1 MQTNNSKEKVR
12 QLQNK
17 LYLTAKKCDS
27 RRFHALYDKVY
38 RDDVLFEAWKRVKAN
53 KGSSGVDGIG
63 IEDIEEMGIEK
74 YLSEIKSELMDG
86 KYKPSPVKRVM
97 IPKPDGSERPLGIPT
112 VKDRIVQMATKI
124 AIEPVFEADFRDCS
138 YGFRPKRSAKQALE
152 VIRKAC
158 NNKGY
163 YVVDADIEKFF
174 DNVNQDK
181 LMKLVEQRISD
192 RRILKLIRQWLVS
205 GVLYGNVLTISELGT
220 SQGSVI
226 SPLLANIY
234 LNTLDRLWEKYGL
247 THGILVR
254 YADDTVIICK
264 NKKSAN
270 HALNLLQYI
279 MAKLDLKL
287 HPVKTKI
294 VSMWDGKEGFDFLG
308 MHHRRMTT
316 ETSKG
321 QLYKE
326 TYQYPSRKA
335 MKKMK
340 TEIKKILEALP
351 RILPNMDKEISQNLK
366 LILKKRGID
375 IHTAAAVQGVET
387 EGDQYVCKYIEKEKE
402 QSAISQYVL
411 CAVGRCPN
419 TDGLFSEDATPEMNR
434 GRVVVNEKF
443 ETSIPGVYA
452 IGDLI
457 FGAQLAHTASAQGIQ
472 VAEQLAGKEVSVD
485 VNVVPGCVYTDP
497 EIASVGITE
506 DEAKE
511 KGIAV
516 KVGKFIMSANGKSLI
531 IKEERGF
538 IKIVAE
544 EESGVIVGAQMMCA
558 RATDMI
564 SEFVTA
570 VANNM
575 TVSQLLKGMRAHPTY
590 NEGIGEALEELEGG
604 AIHVMPKKKIIF
616 YNFEEEEHIWEV
628 FLIF

>member
-53 KGSSGVDGIG
+53 KGSSGVDGIR
-63 IEDIEEMGIEK
+63 IEDVEEMGIEK

-138 YGFRPKRSAKQALE
+138 YGFRPKRSARQALE
-152 VIRKAC
+152 VVRKAC

-205 GVLYGNVLTISELGT
+205 GVLYGNVLTISEPGT

-254 YADDTVIICK
+254 YADDTIIICK

-294 VSMWDGKEGFDFLG
+294 VSMWNGKEEFDFLG

-335 MKKMK
+335 MRKMKVEIKRNVNSRSLLIAKEEDLIKNLNPKITGWKNYYSTKTNEKWMQALDWYIICTFTRWYNKKHQRRKHMSRVGFVRNSIYEKGLKKM
-340 TEIKKILEALP
+340 
-351 RILPNMDKEISQNLK
+351 
-366 LILKKRGID
+366 
-375 IHTAAAVQGVET
+375 
-387 EGDQYVCKYIEKEKE
+387 
-402 QSAISQYVL
+402 
-411 CAVGRCPN
+411 
-419 TDGLFSEDATPEMNR
+419 
-434 GRVVVNEKF
+434 
-443 ETSIPGVYA
+443 
-452 IGDLI
+452 
-457 FGAQLAHTASAQGIQ
+457 
-472 VAEQLAGKEVSVD
+472 
-485 VNVVPGCVYTDP
+485 
-497 EIASVGITE
+497 
-506 DEAKE
+506 
-511 KGIAV
+511 
-516 KVGKFIMSANGKSLI
+516 
-531 IKEERGF
+531 
-538 IKIVAE
+538 
-544 EESGVIVGAQMMCA
+544 A
-558 RATDMI
+558 RA
-564 SEFVTA
+564 
-570 VANNM
+570 
-575 TVSQLLKGMRAHPTY
+575 
-590 NEGIGEALEELEGG
+590 
-604 AIHVMPKKKIIF
+604 
-616 YNFEEEEHIWEV
+616 
-628 FLIF
+628 